1 MGLVVQPGGAGVPFY
16 VGTARC
22 KACQGM
28 GVVACFMCGGAE
40 VELDPPDPV
49 KGPPA
54 VSIDDL
60 ALSDT
65 DWLAVFPDS
74 RTAAQ
79 APPRRRKKKAEHST
93 ADVNCL

>member
-1 MGLVVQPGGAGVPFY
+1 MPFY

-54 VSIDDL
+54 VTMDDQV
-60 ALSDT
+60 LSDT
-65 DWLAVFPDS
+65 QWLSVFPDS
-74 RTAAQ
+74 RAAPQ
-79 APPRRRKKKAEHST
+79 EPARRGRKKKAGHSP
-93 ADVNCL
+93 ADVHDQ